1 MARSVQPVTGAV
13 SAKRFEINQ
22 LFTPS
27 TPVTTAELFAGRSPQ
42 MVRIIDAIAE
52 PGRHV
57 LLYGER
63 GVGKTS
69 LAQIVPYLVPRRN
82 AKLHYYRVQ
91 AFPIDNFHSIARK
104 IFKRI
109 KMHATN
115 AADDV
120 SEITAADLY
129 KETITPDDFVHEF
142 SFFNGNDVP
151 MVVIDEFNEIPQD
164 GLTTRL
170 WANTIKALSDAGTNI
185 TLIIVGV
192 ANNVTQLIKEHESIQ
207 RCTEEI
213 LMPRMGRD
221 ELTEVLMK
229 RLDQLNITITEG
241 ARWKVVNL
249 AKGLPA
255 YVHGL
260 GKFAALNAVKMP
272 TPRTRIEDSDVDAA
286 IDGLLASSDQ
296 TFKDSYEAATR
307 SNQPGNLLKHA
318 LTACALARTDDSG
331 FFTPASVREPL
342 SAILGKWVEIANFQN
357 HLLAF
362 IDPKRNAI
370 LERIGEQRAYR
381 FRFKH
386 PAMQP
391 YVMMRGVRE
400 NIIDDDAK
408 RSLSSS
414 DYPDFAI

>member
-1 MARSVQPVTGAV
+1 MARTAHVGDDVAT
-13 SAKRFEINQ
+13 KRFEINQ

-42 MVRIIDAIAE
+42 MLRIIDAIAE

-69 LAQIVPYLVPRRN
+69 LAQIVPYLVPRRK
-82 AKLHYYRVQ
+82 ASLHYYRVQ

-109 KMHATN
+109 KMRADV
-115 AADDV
+115 DDV
-120 SEITAADLY
+120 SDITAADLY

-142 SFFNGNDVP
+142 SFFNDNDVP
-151 MVVIDEFNEIPQD
+151 IVVIDEFNEIPQD
-164 GLTTRL
+164 GITPRL
-170 WANTIKALSDAGTNI
+170 WANAIKALSDSGTNV

-213 LMPRMGRD
+213 QMPRMTRD

-229 RLDQLNITITEG
+229 RLGQLAITIEDS
-241 ARWKVVNL
+241 ARWKIVNL
-249 AKGLPA
+249 SKGLPA

-260 GKFAALNAVKMP
+260 GKFAALNAVKI
-272 TPRTRIEDSDVDAA
+272 PRPRYRIVDDDVDFA
-286 IDGLLASSDQ
+286 IEGLLTSSDQ
-296 TFKDSYEAATR
+296 TFKDAYESATR
-307 SNQPGNLLKHA
+307 SNQPGNLLKQA

-331 FFTPASVREPL
+331 YFTPTAVREPL

-362 IDPKRNAI
+362 IDSKRSAI
-370 LERIGEQRAYR
+370 LERIGEPRAYR

-391 YVMMRGVRE
+391 YVMMRGVRD
-400 NIIDDDAK
+400 NIIHDDAK
-408 RSLSSS
+408 LALSSS
-414 DYPDFAI
+414 EYPDLFAT

>member
-1 MARSVQPVTGAV
+1 MARAV
-13 SAKRFEINQ
+13 RVGGEISAKRFEINQ

-27 TPVTTAELFAGRSPQ
+27 TPVTTAELFAGRSRQ
-42 MVRIIDAIAE
+42 LMRIIDAIAE

-82 AKLHYYRVQ
+82 AKLHYFRVQ

-109 KMHATN
+109 KVPVTT
-115 AADDV
+115 DDI
-120 SEITAADLY
+120 SDITAADLY
-129 KETITPDDFVHEF
+129 KESITPDDFVHEF
-142 SFFNGNDVP
+142 SFFNDNDVP
-151 MVVIDEFNEIPQD
+151 IVVIDEFNEIPQD
-164 GLTTRL
+164 SVTARL
-170 WANTIKALSDAGTNI
+170 WANTIKALSDSGTNV

-213 LMPRMGRD
+213 QMPRMTRD

-229 RLDQLNITITEG
+229 RLGQLEMTIEDE

-260 GKFAALNAVKMP
+260 GKFAALNAVKVP
-272 TPRTRIEDSDVDAA
+272 TLRSRINNNDVDVA
-286 IDGLLASSDQ
+286 IEGLLLSSDQ
-296 TFKDSYEAATR
+296 TFKDVYESATR
-307 SNQPGNLLKHA
+307 SNQPGNLLKQA

-331 FFTPASVREPL
+331 YFTPTAVREPL

-362 IDPKRNAI
+362 IDTKRNAI

-391 YVMMRGVRE
+391 YVMMRGVRDG
-400 NIIDDDAK
+400 IIDDEAK
-408 RSLSSS
+408 QALSSS
-414 DYPDFAI
+414 EYPDLFAI